1 MKVNEVLKL
10 VDAGFSAAQIAAMAG
25 ETKQT
30 EQKETKQTET
40 NPAEPSISDVMA
52 ELGSLKAEMKKM
64 ALLDTQQTK
73 DSCSVDD
80 ILASIINPEQK
91 GDK

>member
-30 EQKETKQTET
+30 EQKETKQT
-40 NPAEPSISDVMA
+40 
-52 ELGSLKAEMKKM
+52 
-64 ALLDTQQTK
+64 
-73 DSCSVDD
+73 
-80 ILASIINPEQK
+80 
-91 GDK
+91 